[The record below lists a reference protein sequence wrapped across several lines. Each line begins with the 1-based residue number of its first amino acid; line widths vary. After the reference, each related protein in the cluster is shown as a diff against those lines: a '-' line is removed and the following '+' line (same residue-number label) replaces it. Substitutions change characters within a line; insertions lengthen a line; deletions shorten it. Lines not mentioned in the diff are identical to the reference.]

1 MAVSLCDAGFVR
13 VERVTHRMDDKR
25 RVEEIRIVFTS
36 AAIESEHVETLF
48 QALQSV
54 WDSCGEKSRLF
65 FTTFDLTG
73 ASPPL
78 DTHLLRRAVSFFWK
92 VKSIT
97 REVCVCTLV
106 RSDSNVAQKLVTAVT
121 AVYPP
126 TKPVRIVDSQTV
138 TFDVA
143 RTFL

>member
-1 MAVSLCDAGFVR
+1 MVVSLCDAGFVR
-13 VERVTHRMDDKR
+13 VERVTHRLDDNR
-25 RVEEIRIVFTS
+25 RLEEVRIVFTS
-36 AAIESEHVETLF
+36 TTIESKHVETLF

-54 WDSCGEKSRLF
+54 WDSCGDKSRLF
-65 FTTFDLTG
+65 FTTVDLTG

-78 DTHLLRRAVSFFWK
+78 DAGLLKRAVAFFWK

-106 RSDSNVAQKLVTAVT
+106 RSDSNVAQKLVRAVT

-126 TKPVRIVDSQTV
+126 SKPVRIVDAQTV

-143 RTFL
+143 RTYL